1 MINGGKQLEHNPSK
15 HIGRHWRHF
24 YAHYKAGTLTHE
36 YKRVI
41 GDSNYSILKANNHIT
56 YDDTIERAVRL
67 KVCSAHNFG
76 VYAPMRTVAAMC
88 SITTILYPLIRKSC
102 KRGFIEACFNTI
114 RKDSCSSEASSNML
128 RHKKTAHIISRAI
141 YIFATQPLP

>member
-41 GDSNYSILKANNHIT
+41 GDSNVSL
-56 YDDTIERAVRL
+56 R
-67 KVCSAHNFG
+67 
-76 VYAPMRTVAAMC
+76 P
-88 SITTILYPLIRKSC
+88 TTSCMLHLIS
-102 KRGFIEACFNTI
+102 
-114 RKDSCSSEASSNML
+114 
-128 RHKKTAHIISRAI
+128 
-141 YIFATQPLP
+141 